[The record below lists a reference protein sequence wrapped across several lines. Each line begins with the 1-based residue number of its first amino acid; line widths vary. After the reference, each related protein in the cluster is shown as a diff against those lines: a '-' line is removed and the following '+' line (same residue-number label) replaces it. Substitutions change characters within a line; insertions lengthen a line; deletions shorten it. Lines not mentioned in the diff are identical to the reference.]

1 MSLPSLSLA
10 LSPATASRDPA
21 DSARTPCSVD
31 PTRDLSARQQGAL
44 EELRLFRQTLDSLKA
59 RLPALEY
66 YVAHSSAAARD
77 EDAAELDAIVQS
89 FGDPVTEISST
100 RDDASGSTLFPTAST
115 STSSSTSA
123 PTSEPPKK
131 RQRVSAVKQ
140 DPDESEAAVQAAIDL
155 EFHSLG
161 RPRVWHESNAR
172 PPDGAGDDADDDG
185 LASPSIRRAVLPPE
199 PHPESPVALYPD
211 ARALFDAAP
220 TPDQEDVI
228 FSQGLDIFGFH
239 VRPCLSF

>member
-1 MSLPSLSLA
+1 M
-10 LSPATASRDPA
+10 
-21 DSARTPCSVD
+21 
-31 PTRDLSARQQGAL
+31 
-44 EELRLFRQTLDSLKA
+44 RLFRQTLESLKA

-66 YVAHSSAAARD
+66 YVAHNSSSAAHD
-77 EDAAELDAIVQS
+77 EDAAELDAIVKS
-89 FGDPVTEISST
+89 FGDPVTEISSA
-100 RDDASGSTLFPTAST
+100 RDDPSGSSLFPTAST
-115 STSSSTSA
+115 STSTSA

-131 RQRVSAVKQ
+131 RQRMSAVKQ

-172 PPDGAGDDADDDG
+172 PHDPVGDGDDDG

-199 PHPESPVALYPD
+199 LQPESPVALYPD
-211 ARALFDAAP
+211 AQALFDAAP

-228 FSQGLDIFGFH
+228 FLQGLRVFGFH
-239 VRPCLSF
+239 VRLRLSSWSSLSRR